1 MASRWSSVFAVIEN
15 FVAPPPT
22 PEEVFADGF
31 IIERTINPKTETVE
45 SYQKKYD
52 SAFLKYKTANDLGVK
67 NALNRIAMLT
77 SEYMWFVSQFIL
89 DNDTDEINKDNEARA
104 RQLFQIASRYFQQAM
119 ANTTHPHQLNDIKN
133 NTAYFLSKGLVAT
146 KGHKQYIMIE
156 PNLIDSAKLLEQA
169 CHAGNYNACN
179 SIVSIYEKLA
189 ESAKTKR
196 SPDMEIKYW
205 GKALENAKY
214 FVDKLKSFIT
224 YVTSNENVSS
234 EYKEKEIENINTLH
248 SKYNTSIIPTLE
260 ANLSAVTKGG
270 ARKYNDTQITRRN
283 KLNKNSIKI
292 SYRKK
297 NKKINRSRKQLS

>member
-196 SPDMEIKYW
+196 SPDMEIKY
-205 GKALENAKY
+205 
-214 FVDKLKSFIT
+214 
-224 YVTSNENVSS
+224 
-234 EYKEKEIENINTLH
+234 
-248 SKYNTSIIPTLE
+248 
-260 ANLSAVTKGG
+260 
-270 ARKYNDTQITRRN
+270 
-283 KLNKNSIKI
+283 
-292 SYRKK
+292 
-297 NKKINRSRKQLS
+297 